1 MTTVVDVCVI
11 GAGPVGLFSVFA
23 CGQLDMRC
31 AVVDA
36 LADPGGQ
43 LTALYP
49 EKPIYDIPS
58 RPAIRANDLVSELMA
73 QAAPYAPQYFL
84 GQATDALID
93 DPDGNFL
100 LRTDQGRKIRARA
113 IILAAGAG
121 AFGPNRPPL
130 SGIESFE
137 GESVFYHV
145 ARRERF
151 RDTRIVIA
159 GGGDSAV
166 DWALSLADVAQQVTV
181 VHRRD
186 RFRAAPASVAQIR
199 ADPRISLMVPY
210 QLAGLEGKAPSLHAV
225 HVSRIGGGDETIP
238 ADVLIPL
245 FGLASNLRALEGWGL
260 EIDGKAIPV
269 DPATCE
275 TARPGVYAIGD
286 VAHYRGKL
294 KLILSGFAEASMAA
308 HAAHERVFP
317 GKPLHFEHST
327 TRGVPQAPAELAAL
341 NI

>member
-1 MTTVVDVCVI
+1 MTTVVDVCVV
-11 GAGPVGLFSVFA
+11 GAGPVGIFSIFA
-23 CGQLDMRC
+23 CGQLGMRC

-58 RPAIRANDLVSELMA
+58 RPAIRADDLVGELMA
-73 QAAPYAPQYFL
+73 QAAPYEPQYLL
-84 GQATDALID
+84 GDVTDALVED
-93 DPDGNFL
+93 ENGGFL
-100 LRTDQGRKIRARA
+100 MLTEQGRKIRARA
-113 IILAAGAG
+113 MILAAGAG

-130 SGIESFE
+130 SGIEAFE

-151 RDTRIVIA
+151 RDAHVVIA

-166 DWALSLADVAQQVTV
+166 DWALSLAEVARRVTV

-186 RFRAAPASVAQIR
+186 RFRAAPASVAQMK

-210 QLAGLEGKAPSLHAV
+210 QLAGLDGPAPHLEALHV
-225 HVSRIGGGDETIP
+225 TRIGGGGETIL

-245 FGLASNLRALEGWGL
+245 FGLASDLQALAGWGL
-260 EIDGKAIPV
+260 DIEGKSIPV

-286 VAHYRGKL
+286 VAQYPGKL

-308 HAAHERVFP
+308 HAAYERVFP

-327 TRGVPQAPAELAAL
+327 TRGVPQAPAELTAL
-341 NI
+341 NG